1 MSIDTSL
8 ASPTSPASAPS
19 LFDPLQVVF
28 DAERATRNAAIRREL
43 DAQPA
48 KARTVADIEEDVRR
62 YTEQQKAP
70 AVIHCLPWLFAVQA
84 KLAASETELAAVTG
98 DAR

>member
-1 MSIDTSL
+1 MTTV
-8 ASPTSPASAPS
+8 AQPPTVSAPS

-48 KARTVADIEEDVRR
+48 KARTVADIKDDIRR
-62 YTEQQKAP
+62 YTAQQTVQ
-70 AVIHCLPWLFAVQA
+70 AVIHCLPWLLAVQA
-84 KLAASETELAAVTG
+84 KLAAAQAELAAMRAG
-98 DAR
+98 GAL